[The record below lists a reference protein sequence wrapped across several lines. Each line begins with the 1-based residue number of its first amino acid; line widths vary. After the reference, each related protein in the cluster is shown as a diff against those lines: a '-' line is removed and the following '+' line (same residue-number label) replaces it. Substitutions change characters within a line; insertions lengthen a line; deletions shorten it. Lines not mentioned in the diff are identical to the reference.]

1 MSCPPHKWRAI
12 LFFYLQN
19 PYFRRKEIRM
29 RKIGILFITVFCLFA
44 CKSNST
50 QISLEGELK
59 GLTNDTLYLYGTD
72 ALYDRID
79 TIYAQEGKFSYN
91 LNVDSTVIDTLTATV
106 LLINGNVEY
115 PLFLDKGNQIK
126 IKGNANDL
134 SHLDIDGNEPNTSLS
149 LFMKEQ
155 KSLGQASNK
164 MMQEKAET
172 FIQQHNSSLASIY
185 LLDKYFVQIPQP
197 DYTKIKEI
205 TESMTGALL
214 DRPYIENISDYI
226 DQLEKVTVGKS
237 APYFSLPNK
246 KGEKLSRSAEKFRD
260 KYLLLNFWA
269 SWCDQPSE
277 ANTELKKLNKEYK
290 RNKNFAILGIS
301 LDIDKKAWET
311 AISKD
316 SLNWEQVC
324 DFTGLSSETA
334 KQYAILTL
342 PTNILIS
349 PTGRILARDI
359 KGEALTNKLKELLKT
374 EEKKSGRTNR

>member
-1 MSCPPHKWRAI
+1 MAGNS
-12 LFFYLQN
+12 LLYLQN

-50 QISLEGELK
+50 QIGLEGELK

-149 LFMKEQ
+149 LFMREQ

-164 MMQEKAET
+164 MMQEGAET
-172 FIQQHNSSLASIY
+172 FIRQHNSSLASIY

-374 EEKKSGRTNR
+374 EEKKSGRTKR